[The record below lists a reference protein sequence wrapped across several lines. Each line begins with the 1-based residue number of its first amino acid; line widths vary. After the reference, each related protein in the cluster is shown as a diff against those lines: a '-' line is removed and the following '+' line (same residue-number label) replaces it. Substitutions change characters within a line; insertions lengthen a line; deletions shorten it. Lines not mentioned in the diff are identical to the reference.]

1 MPRSRIVGQPGGAR
15 PSKLARL
22 WACSDPVRFR
32 QPAKWLMRL
41 GKGNTMTMT
50 APLEARIA
58 DRLLDLLST
67 DDGFRD
73 RFQRDHLSALA
84 EIGYV
89 PQEPGAMTACGLV
102 VSAQPEPFD
111 DCKVTQ
117 LAPKQVIA
125 SARAELRKMLLTGL
139 NQTVPQLDVGLD
151 STDFVLK

>member
-1 MPRSRIVGQPGGAR
+1 MQTGA
-15 PSKLARL
+15 
-22 WACSDPVRFR
+22 ACSAPAQLFSLGDPVRFR
-32 QPAKWLMRL
+32 RPAKWLMRL

-89 PQEPGAMTACGLV
+89 PQEPGAMTACGLAV
-102 VSAQPEPFD
+102 AAQPEPFA
-111 DCKVTQ
+111 DCKVRQ
-117 LAPKQVIA
+117 LASKDVIRA
-125 SARAELRKMLLTGL
+125 ARNEIRSMLITGL
-139 NQTVPQLDVGLD
+139 NYTTPKLDATSSFERLA
-151 STDFVLK
+151 LK

>member
-1 MPRSRIVGQPGGAR
+1 
-15 PSKLARL
+15 
-22 WACSDPVRFR
+22 
-32 QPAKWLMRL
+32 
-41 GKGNTMTMT
+41 MTMT

-102 VSAQPEPFD
+102 VAAQPEPFG

-117 LAPKQVIA
+117 LAPKDAIA
-125 SARAELRKMLLTGL
+125 AARSEIRTMLLR
-139 NQTVPQLDVGLD
+139 GLD
-151 STDFVLK
+151 QTTPRLDAGTNLGAYTLK

>member
-1 MPRSRIVGQPGGAR
+1 
-15 PSKLARL
+15 
-22 WACSDPVRFR
+22 
-32 QPAKWLMRL
+32 MRL

-89 PQEPGAMTACGLV
+89 PQEPGAMTACGLAV
-102 VSAQPEPFD
+102 AAQPEPFA
-111 DCKVTQ
+111 DCKVRQ
-117 LAPKQVIA
+117 LASKDVIRA
-125 SARAELRKMLLTGL
+125 ARNEIRSMLITGL
-139 NQTVPQLDVGLD
+139 NYTTPKLDATSSFERLA
-151 STDFVLK
+151 LK

>member
-1 MPRSRIVGQPGGAR
+1 
-15 PSKLARL
+15 
-22 WACSDPVRFR
+22 
-32 QPAKWLMRL
+32 
-41 GKGNTMTMT
+41 
-50 APLEARIA
+50 
-58 DRLLDLLST
+58 
-67 DDGFRD
+67 
-73 RFQRDHLSALA
+73 
-84 EIGYV
+84 
-89 PQEPGAMTACGLV
+89 MTACGLV

>member
-1 MPRSRIVGQPGGAR
+1 
-15 PSKLARL
+15 
-22 WACSDPVRFR
+22 
-32 QPAKWLMRL
+32 
-41 GKGNTMTMT
+41 MTMT

-102 VSAQPEPFD
+102 AAARPEPLR
-111 DCKVTQ
+111 DCKVKQ
-117 LAPKQVIA
+117 LASKEAIQEAKHEI
-125 SARAELRKMLLTGL
+125 RAMLLRGL
-139 NQTVPQLDVGLD
+139 SQDVPQLDTGL
-151 STDFVLK
+151 SSALRSLK